1 MYRISLR
8 YVILRI
14 KKGRIGFMMRVEKL
28 TKGSESIEKFKSMVN
43 IPVSV
48 LRGKSKKEKIELFQG
63 VMYESFL
70 HFISCH
76 NKCSI
81 DCKIDVSWDDDYEW
95 SLRKIR
101 VDTGFS
107 GFVEMAALS
116 KSRKKALKL
125 LFALKPSMKKVF
137 CIDEIKASADFI
149 PFTDKDMGWFEYVIS
164 YVEEYALSE
173 VFLSEDGIIYF

>member
-1 MYRISLR
+1 
-8 YVILRI
+8 
-14 KKGRIGFMMRVEKL
+14 MMRVEKL

-43 IPVSV
+43 IPASV

-70 HFISCH
+70 HFISCR

-101 VDTGFS
+101 VVTRDENDYVTDVTIKIS
-107 GFVEMAALS
+107 ETLLTKLYLCDVYVPVKECYSPAMMAMEWMMLVSS
-116 KSRKKALKL
+116 KL
-125 LFALKPSMKKVF
+125 
-137 CIDEIKASADFI
+137 
-149 PFTDKDMGWFEYVIS
+149 FTDPFRVFGIKDYLAAIGEEDTEDEAGCN
-164 YVEEYALSE
+164 EEY
-173 VFLSEDGIIYF
+173 